1 MRYLRNALAALCA
14 GAIVPAIAVASAGA
28 TTAPR
33 TTAAV
38 ADATIIQGLPKTS
51 VDVYVNGT
59 EIVQDFRFKGVVG
72 PLPLLP
78 GSYHL
83 AIRLHGSKPGSK
95 PLLSETGYLVA
106 VENVTIVVDL
116 TPADVPALTNFTN
129 PDPTLAKGRGE
140 LIVRNVAADP
150 GLNVYAFGL
159 RIFRH
164 LTGPSGGR
172 IRLPAEWV
180 KLRMTLVGSP
190 TTVIGPVWSHV
201 RSQAVTIV
209 YAVGSA
215 ATDTLSSVQQSYS
228 S

>member
-1 MRYLRNALAALCA
+1 MRYLRNALAAVCA
-14 GAIVPAIAVASAGA
+14 AAIAPAIAVAGAGA

-33 TTAAV
+33 STPAV

-51 VDVYVNGT
+51 VDVYVNGAD
-59 EIVQDFRFKGVVG
+59 ILQDFRFKGVVG

-78 GSYHL
+78 GRYHL

-95 PLLSETGYLVA
+95 PLLSETRYLVPG
-106 VENVTIVVDL
+106 ENVTIVIDL
-116 TPADVPALTNFTN
+116 TPGNVPALTNFAN
-129 PDPTLAKGRGE
+129 PDATLAKGRGE
-140 LIVRNVAADP
+140 LIVRNVAADE
-150 GLNVYAFGL
+150 GLSVYAFGL

-164 LTGPSGGR
+164 LASPSGGR

-180 KLRMTLVGSP
+180 RLRMTPVDSR
-190 TTVIGPVWSHV
+190 TTVVGPVWAHV

-209 YAVGSA
+209 YAIGSV
-215 ATDTLSSVQQSYS
+215 ATDTLSSVQQTYS